1 MKQMKNR
8 KVMLGI
14 IVLTAICGCRSVG
27 IHESILKEQISGL
40 DKFRKCN
47 GNYKRG
53 WIRYTKHVFAAYRL

>member
-27 IHESILKEQISGL
+27 IHESILKE
-40 DKFRKCN
+40 
-47 GNYKRG
+47 
-53 WIRYTKHVFAAYRL
+53 